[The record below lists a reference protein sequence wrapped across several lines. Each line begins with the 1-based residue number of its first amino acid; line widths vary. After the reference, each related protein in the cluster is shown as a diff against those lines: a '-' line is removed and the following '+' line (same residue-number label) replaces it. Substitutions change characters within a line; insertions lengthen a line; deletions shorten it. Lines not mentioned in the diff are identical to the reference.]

1 MINYKNASKDELAK
15 EFKRLAKEIGDT
27 PLGVKKEFYHLPQ
40 ILSDGESPISIV
52 SGMMDGNT
60 WLITLTNKRVIF
72 LDKGMVFGLK
82 QVDVNLDDIV
92 SVGGKTGMLMGDII
106 VSTSGQ
112 NYKISNVVKATVIPF
127 TNLVN
132 KAKEDKK
139 NHTSN
144 KTNYNQETKQAISTD
159 DDFIS
164 KLERL
169 ATLKEKG
176 ILSEEEFLQ
185 QKNKLLNS

>member
-1 MINYKNASKDELAK
+1 MINYKTASKDELAK

-40 ILSDGESPISIV
+40 ILSNDELPISIV

-82 QVDVNLDDIV
+82 QLDVNLDDIV
-92 SVGGKTGMLMGDII
+92 SVGGKTGILMGDII

-139 NHTSN
+139 SHSN
-144 KTNYNQETKQAISTD
+144 NKVDHNQEIKQMASTN

-169 ATLKEKG
+169 AVLKEKG
-176 ILSEEEFLQ
+176 ILSDEEFLS
-185 QKNKLLNS
+185 QKEKILNS